1 MRGLTDLADA
11 LSEHPEELMALGVL
25 LGLTAGEPAILAKT
39 PAIPEGATRGE
50 YAALLRLNLMGVTP

>member
-25 LGLTAGEPAILAKT
+25 LGLTAGEPAVLTQA
-39 PAIPEGATRGE
+39 PDIPEGATQGE
-50 YAALLRLNLMGVTP
+50 YAALLRLLVLEVRL